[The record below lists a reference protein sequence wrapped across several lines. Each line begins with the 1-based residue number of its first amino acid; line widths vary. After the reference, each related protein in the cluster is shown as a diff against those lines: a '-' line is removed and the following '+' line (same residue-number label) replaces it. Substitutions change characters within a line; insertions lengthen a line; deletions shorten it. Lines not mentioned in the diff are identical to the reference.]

1 VAAAKGN
8 NLIPA
13 REDDLS
19 PKKRTCLNENNSE
32 RASRDM
38 ELVHIMENQKYN
50 TQREVAVC
58 RLTTAKMSLPL
69 P

>member
-8 NLIPA
+8 NLILA

-19 PKKRTCLNENNSE
+19 PNKRTCLNENNSE

-58 RLTTAKMSLPL
+58 RLTAAKMPLPL